1 MILEKTP
8 FYAESGGQIG
18 DIGTIKGPDIDLR
31 VLDVKK
37 ENESFLHICKGTF
50 SEGEGQVDC
59 IVNDRHRN
67 SVKKNHTATHLMHK
81 ALKSILG
88 DHVNQAGSL
97 VHSDYLRFDLT
108 HFEKITSQE
117 IKDVERMVNEQISLN
132 TKLDVSLQSFDDAK
146 EAGAEALFGE
156 KYGDEVRVV
165 QVGDYSMELCGG
177 THVDRTGDIG
187 FFKITEESS
196 LSSGVRRVG
205 AVTGEKA
212 VSRKQINASIL
223 NDLQSLLNTPPDGM
237 DETIE
242 RF

>member
-18 DIGTIKGPDIDLR
+18 DIGTIKGADIDLR

-117 IKDVERMVNEQISLN
+117 IKEFQRFSQDFQSCSDMFVEIHGTNLFSL
-132 TKLDVSLQSFDDAK
+132 
-146 EAGAEALFGE
+146 ALI
-156 KYGDEVRVV
+156 YG
-165 QVGDYSMELCGG
+165 MIL
-177 THVDRTGDIG
+177 
-187 FFKITEESS
+187 
-196 LSSGVRRVG
+196 GVRRGVG
-205 AVTGEKA
+205 ENSSVEWKKSSNTEGEK
-212 VSRKQINASIL
+212 RG
-223 NDLQSLLNTPPDGM
+223 NTTVEG
-237 DETIE
+237 
-242 RF
+242 